1 VNVDPRFTYARAAAG
16 YDAEHE
22 QQLLA
27 AITAAIVETS
37 RVADANVI
45 ALRTGEIASAL
56 LTALAGILAM
66 SPAATRSP
74 TAMRKMVDELG
85 KRLRRRIA
93 AAEDDSALQ
102 EFLRRV
108 FRGTDVEGSA

>member
-1 VNVDPRFTYARAAAG
+1 
-16 YDAEHE
+16 
-22 QQLLA
+22 
-27 AITAAIVETS
+27 
-37 RVADANVI
+37 
-45 ALRTGEIASAL
+45 
-56 LTALAGILAM
+56 
-66 SPAATRSP
+66 
-74 TAMRKMVDELG
+74 MVDELG